1 MKKVLSE
8 SFKNL
13 WRNKFSSI
21 GTILVLSMLMFI
33 LNMLLVVHI
42 SAQNEIQKLGEKI
55 DLVLY
60 LQENIEEKTGKEIE
74 TFTKNIAGVKNA
86 LYISK
91 EQALEEFLRSHPK
104 TAEYYKKF
112 NLENTLPG
120 SIRIT
125 IQNPE
130 NYGNVKEAMN
140 KSRYQKLFENLGEEK
155 EEKQGLTL
163 NGNIIRNVEDISRMT
178 RYLLFWIIAVFI
190 AGAIIMIGNTIS
202 MSYYHRKIEIGIMRM
217 IGAGQKFILGPYMLE
232 SIWISLT
239 ALILSFL
246 IFIGITELEVGKE
259 FDLLRRHIDFPYLK
273 VFLLETGVVLFLS
286 ITTSF
291 IAIKKHINGI

>member
-1 MKKVLSE
+1 MKKTFSE

-33 LNMLLVVHI
+33 FNILLVIHI
-42 SAQNEIQKLGEKI
+42 SAQNEIKKLGEKI

-74 TFTKNIAGVKNA
+74 TFTRNIPGVKKTA
-86 LYISK
+86 YISK
-91 EQALEEFLRSHPK
+91 GQALEEFLRAHPK

-125 IQNPE
+125 VENPDF
-130 NYGNVKEAMN
+130 YTRVKDTMN
-140 KSRYQKLFENLGEEK
+140 KSRYQKLFENLS
-155 EEKQGLTL
+155 EEKQNLTI
-163 NGNIIRNVEDISRMT
+163 NGNIIRNVEDMSKMT
-178 RYLLFWIIAVFI
+178 RYLLFWIMAIFA

-202 MSYYHRKIEIGIMRM
+202 MSYYHRKMEVGIMRL
-217 IGAGQKFILGPYMLE
+217 IGAGQKFILGPYLLE
-232 SIWISLT
+232 SIWISLA
-239 ALILSFL
+239 ALLLSFI
-246 IFIGITELEVGKE
+246 IFTSVTELEIGKQ

-273 VFLLETGVVLFLS
+273 IFLLEIVAVVVLS
-286 ITTSF
+286 IVTSF
-291 IAIKKHINGI
+291 IAIKKHINNI

>member
-1 MKKVLSE
+1 MKKTFSE

-21 GTILVLSMLMFI
+21 GTVLVLSMLMFI
-33 LNMLLVVHI
+33 FNILLVVHI
-42 SAQNEIQKLGEKI
+42 SAQNEIKKLGEKI

-74 TFTKNIAGVKNA
+74 TFTRNIPGVKKTA
-86 LYISK
+86 YISK
-91 EQALEEFLRSHPK
+91 GQALEEFLRAHPK

-125 IQNPE
+125 VENPDF
-130 NYGNVKEAMN
+130 YTRVKDTMN
-140 KSRYQKLFENLGEEK
+140 KSRYQKLFENLS
-155 EEKQGLTL
+155 EEKQNLTI
-163 NGNIIRNVEDISRMT
+163 NGNIIRNVEDMSKMT
-178 RYLLFWIIAVFI
+178 RYLLFWIMAIFA

-202 MSYYHRKIEIGIMRM
+202 MSYYHRKTEVGIMRL
-217 IGAGQKFILGPYMLE
+217 IGAGQKFILGPYLLE
-232 SIWISLT
+232 SIWISLA
-239 ALILSFL
+239 ALLLSFI
-246 IFIGITELEVGKE
+246 IFTSVTELEIGKQ

-273 VFLLETGVVLFLS
+273 IFLLEIVAVVVLS
-286 ITTSF
+286 IVTSF
-291 IAIKKHINGI
+291 IAIKKHINNI